1 MNMIRSAIGRCMAA
15 LRDERGVSSI
25 EFAILAP
32 MVFIILLGTFEI
44 ALDMMVDTSVQLA
57 AQAASRAGLTTSLP
71 ASGTRAQQA
80 QQIVMS
86 YLGAWTRIGGT
97 VNITTTAYSTFNN
110 VGTSTNTSGMGGLG
124 DVVMYNISVTMK
136 GFSGIPWL
144 LGIRT
149 MTYQRNYLVQN
160 EK

>member
-1 MNMIRSAIGRCMAA
+1 MAA

>member
-1 MNMIRSAIGRCMAA
+1 MAA

-80 QQIVMS
+80 QQIAMS